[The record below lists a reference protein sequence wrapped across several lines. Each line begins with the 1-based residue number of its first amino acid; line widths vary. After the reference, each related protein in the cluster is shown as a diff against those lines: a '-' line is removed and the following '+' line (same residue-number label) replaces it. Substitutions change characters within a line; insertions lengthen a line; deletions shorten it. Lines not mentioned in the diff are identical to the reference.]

1 MLCPM
6 KRLWREIGVFG
17 LFCGLTALMTW
28 PLAANFT
35 TALAHP
41 EDPAITTWILDWNF
55 HALLHR
61 PLSLFDA
68 NIFHPHRLTFAFS
81 ENLLGIAIPLL
92 PLHLAGMAPI
102 TIHNVALFL
111 GFALS
116 GYGAYVLARV
126 VTRSAGA
133 AIASGIF
140 FAFLSF
146 RFTHLPHLQ
155 HLWAL
160 WLPLMLA
167 ALIHYA
173 ARPTWRRAFLLG
185 AAFLMNGLTNLHW
198 FAFGSIAIGLS
209 VLLLGQRERRYWVAA
224 AAAIGCAC
232 LLLLPVLLPYQRA
245 GELYGLRGDAAETM
259 SYSATPQDWMVAPLQ
274 SRWYARALGD
284 PGVNPER
291 WLFPGLLV
299 LVFAVAGLA
308 RKQDRRARSV
318 ALLWTALGF
327 LGSLGLNTAFGRLLF
342 EHVPPFDGIRAPA
355 RWAFVAYAGLAL
367 LAACGIANL
376 TRSLRPR
383 GRHAAHAA
391 IALLL
396 LVELF
401 PAPLRWYLAVPGNPP
416 VYAWLASE
424 RTEGPILELPLAQ
437 GEQYEVML
445 RSTAHHR
452 PMINGVSGFVPPTFA
467 GLSRLSEEVPIG
479 DAFLE
484 QLKRLGVTT
493 IVVHADRLGR
503 TADATRAW
511 LASAIAER
519 RVAYVHRFDAGVE
532 GDYVFATRRHAHF
545 TRFADTPAYLRV
557 SLDRFL
563 AGEPAQS
570 DGTFGMLAL
579 PRHDDVVRGRLT
591 VAGFALSPWGIREV
605 NLRFANGRVVIPADL
620 VEGPEIRE
628 RYPWYPMT
636 TRAGFRKDID
646 PLDIPPGTDL
656 QVEIVDGRGERK
668 RLRDIWFTWTR

>member
-6 KRLWREIGVFG
+6 KRLWQEIGVFG
-17 LFCGLTALMTW
+17 LFCALTAVMTW

-41 EDPAITTWILDWNF
+41 EDPAITTWILDWSF
-55 HALLHR
+55 HALVHQ
-61 PLSLFDA
+61 PLALFDA

-81 ENLLGIAIPLL
+81 ENLLGIAVPLL

-111 GFALS
+111 AFALS

-126 VTRSAGA
+126 VTGSTGA

-140 FAFLSF
+140 FAFFSF

-167 ALIHYA
+167 ALIHFA
-173 ARPTWRRAFLLG
+173 AKPTWRRAALLG

-198 FAFGSIAIGLS
+198 FAFGSVAIGLS
-209 VLLLGQRERRYWVAA
+209 VLLLARRERRYWMGA
-224 AAAIGCAC
+224 AAAIGIAC
-232 LLLLPVLLPYQRA
+232 VALLPMLLPYQRVA
-245 GELYGLRGDAAETM
+245 ELYGTRVNAAETI
-259 SYSATPQDWMVAPLQ
+259 SYSANARDWLVAPLQ
-274 SRWYARALGD
+274 SRWYAHSLGD
-284 PGVNPER
+284 AGVNPER
-291 WLFPGLLV
+291 WLFPGVLV
-299 LVFAVAGLA
+299 LLFALAGLV
-308 RKQDRRARSV
+308 RTQKDRARGIAV
-318 ALLWTALGF
+318 LWIALGF
-327 LGSLGLNTAFGRLLF
+327 LGSLGLNTPFGRMLF
-342 EHVPPFDGIRAPA
+342 EIPPFSGIRTPA
-355 RWAFVAYAGLAL
+355 RWSFIAYTGLAL
-367 LAACGIANL
+367 LAACGIASL

-383 GRHAAHAA
+383 SRHAVHAVIA
-391 IALLL
+391 ILFV
-396 LVELF
+396 VELF
-401 PAPLRWYLAVPGNPP
+401 PAPLRWYLAVPENPP
-416 VYAWLASE
+416 VYDWLASG
-424 RTEGPILELPLAQ
+424 RTEGPIVELPLAQ
-437 GEQYEVML
+437 RDQYEVML
-445 RSTAHHR
+445 RSTGHHR
-452 PMINGVSGFVPPTFA
+452 RTVNGVSSFVAPALA
-467 GLSRLSEEVPIG
+467 GLTRLSEEVPIG
-479 DAFLE
+479 DSFLA
-484 QLKRLGVTT
+484 QLERLGVTT
-493 IVVHADRLGR
+493 IVIHADRLGG
-503 TADATRAW
+503 AAESTRAW
-511 LASAIAER
+511 VGTTIADR
-519 RVAYVHRFDAGVE
+519 RLAYVGRFDAGVE
-532 GDYVFATRRHAHF
+532 GDYVFATRRHARF
-545 TRFADTPAYLRV
+545 TRFVDTPPDLRV

-563 AGEPAQS
+563 AAQPAQS

-636 TRAGFRKDID
+636 TKAGFRKDID
-646 PLDIPPGTDL
+646 PLDLPPGTDL
-656 QVEIVDGRGERK
+656 QVEIVDGRGRRK